1 MFNIA
6 GVTELGVVA
15 RQARLAGGKI
25 LPDMRRGF
33 STLTK
38 PAKAHVVTA
47 IEAKMPKSGGY
58 AATLVRAVRVRVA
71 TDVGFT
77 TAGVTLKTYADG
89 KRQRR
94 DVPSLNRGRLRK
106 KVFGNP
112 NRWVNQSVP
121 AGFWD
126 DAMDATSDDA
136 QQRVREVL
144 DKTIERLKGA

>member
-1 MFNIA
+1 VFDIA
-6 GVTELGVVA
+6 GVTELGVIA

-25 LPDMRRGF
+25 LPDMKRG
-33 STLTK
+33 LTK
-38 PAKAHVVTA
+38 LGPPAKNHVQTA
-47 IEAKMPKSGGY
+47 VAAKMPKSGGY
-58 AATLVRAVRVRVA
+58 AGLLARAIRVRVA
-71 TDVGFT
+71 SDTGFT

-89 KRQRR
+89 RSQRR

-136 QQRVREVL
+136 QARVREVL
-144 DKTIERLKGA
+144 DQTIERLKGA